1 MDTTFKIGADAAQ
14 PHGIAV
20 PHGALAHHA
29 AHAHEDEAHTT
40 LGFWL
45 YLMSDC
51 LIFAVLFATFGVL
64 GKNTAGGPGGR
75 ELFDLRFVLGETM
88 LLLFSSFTF
97 GVAML
102 KVQGR
107 RGALGDQHD
116 MREVIRW
123 LALTFFLGACFIGME
138 VYEFTELLHEGAG
151 PQRSAALSAFF
162 MLVGTHGLHVAAGLL
177 WILTMAHQIQAFG
190 LDAIV
195 RRRLACL
202 SLFWHFLDLVWICV
216 FTFVYLRAFV

>member
-1 MDTTFKIGADAAQ
+1 MSQVLTVS
-14 PHGIAV
+14 HG
-20 PHGALAHHA
+20 HGGS
-29 AHAHEDEAHTT
+29 HAHDHGHDHSHDSSTTLT

-51 LIFAVLFATFGVL
+51 LIFATLFATFGVL
-64 GKNTAGGPGGR
+64 VNNTAGGPSGQQLF
-75 ELFDLRFVLGETM
+75 ELPFVLGETM